1 MNGYH
6 RIILH
11 EKLHRN
17 QPGKLK
23 NKGTLFEK
31 KAPKDGAIRESK
43 NENVRYIFQIVYQ
56 TIELIK
62 LSNFCEDTSWL
73 SIMVCVVWKFEWI
86 RPTKMTKIFKNS

>member
-1 MNGYH
+1 MNEQH
-6 RIILH
+6 RVILH

-31 KAPKDGAIRESK
+31 KAPKEGAVRGSK

-62 LSNFCEDTSWL
+62 LRNFCEDTLRL
-73 SIMVCVVWKFEWI
+73 SIMVCKWYLK
-86 RPTKMTKIFKNS
+86 KQKLK

>member
-1 MNGYH
+1 MNGHH
-6 RIILH
+6 RVVLH

-31 KAPKDGAIRESK
+31 KAPKEGAVRGLK

-62 LSNFCEDTSWL
+62 LSNFCESTLDL
-73 SIMVCVVWKFEWI
+73 SIMVCKWY
-86 RPTKMTKIFKNS
+86 FKNQKLR